1 MGKGGY
7 LGGSMVIQ
15 GGSGW
20 VGRGSVTSQK
30 SDKPKATSAKNS
42 PNNASKKPKLKS
54 PKSNKNK
61 SNGLT
66 RAEQV
71 QRSNI
76 KVASIQQEITT
87 LKRQLTA
94 LEAKLEKAK
103 IDVGRVQN
111 LTRRPAIASA
121 LQNAIVGKASIE
133 NKSS

>member
-30 SDKPKATSAKNS
+30 SDKPRAVFAKNS
-42 PNNASKKPKLKS
+42 PKNGNKKPKPKS

-61 SNGLT
+61 LNGLT

-71 QRSNI
+71 QRSII
-76 KVASIQQEITT
+76 KVASTQQEITT

-94 LEAKLEKAK
+94 LEAKLKKAMT
-103 IDVGRVQN
+103 DVGRTQN
-111 LTRRPAIASA
+111 LPRKSA
-121 LQNAIVGKASIE
+121 VRVALPDA
-133 NKSS
+133 